1 MSFTNQFSDSS
12 WPVLILTLQQR
23 LFPVP
28 QKQFQK
34 MKQEDWRALIPL
46 IYCHVNP
53 HGMFRLDMNERM
65 HIEGEDVSA

>member
-1 MSFTNQFSDSS
+1 
-12 WPVLILTLQQR
+12 
-23 LFPVP
+23 
-28 QKQFQK
+28 

-65 HIEGEDVSA
+65 LIEDEDVSA